1 MKILPMKMPQ
11 KVEILELKK
20 DYGKFVFSPL
30 ERGFGI
36 TVGNALRRT
45 LLSSIQGAAISAVKI
60 DGVYHEFST
69 IKGVYEDVSEI
80 IINLKGVYVKL
91 NKKMKEKTYIEVK
104 KKGKIYAKDIIK
116 GKEIEV
122 VNPDHLILTVTELEK
137 PFKLHL
143 WITSGRGYVSRE
155 NLKSEEF
162 PVGTIFMDTFY
173 SPVRRVNFSVEDTRV
188 GERTDY
194 DKLILE
200 IWTNGTI
207 TPKNAMGLG
216 ALILRQYFTPFY
228 ELKEEKE
235 FEFLMEMEEEEKKLK
250 EKLSIKIED
259 LELSVRCTNCL
270 KRANINTLADLVGKT
285 EKEMLKYPN
294 FGRKSLHELI
304 KVLKRYNLS
313 FGMNVEEILKDET

>member
-1 MKILPMKMPQ
+1 MKIPQ
-11 KVEILELKK
+11 KVEILELKEN
-20 DYGKFVFSPL
+20 YGKFVFSPL

-80 IINLKGVYVKL
+80 IINLKGVDVKL

-104 KKGKIYAKDIIK
+104 KKGKIYAKDIARM
-116 GKEIEV
+116 KEIEV
-122 VNPDHLILTVTELEK
+122 LNPEHLIFTVIELER
-137 PFKLHL
+137 PFKVHL

-155 NLKSEEF
+155 NLKTKDL
-162 PVGTIFMDTFY
+162 PVGTIFMDAFY
-173 SPVRRVNFSVEDTRV
+173 SPVKRVNFSVENTRV
-188 GERTDY
+188 GKRTDY
-194 DKLILE
+194 DKLIFE
-200 IWTNGTI
+200 IWTNKTI
-207 TPKNAMGLG
+207 SPKNALGLG

-228 ELKEEKE
+228 ELREEKE
-235 FEFLMEMEEEEKKLK
+235 FEFLIEMEEEKKKLR
-250 EKLSIKIED
+250 EMLNIKIED
-259 LELSVRCTNCL
+259 LELSVRCANCL
-270 KRANINTLADLVGKT
+270 KRANINRLADLVEKT

-304 KVLKRYNLS
+304 KVLKKYNLS
-313 FGMNVEEILKDET
+313 FGMNVKELLKDET